1 MSEAGQEITRMTY
14 ADIIA
19 QTLSEVTGKPKE
31 IFMEVLNSCPPPH
44 RLNDEVPDGEAEAML
59 DQLRQ
64 EKSGILNWVIEG
76 RRKALASIHAQAQK
90 N

>member
-1 MSEAGQEITRMTY
+1 MTY

-31 IFMEVLNSCPPPH
+31 IFMDVLDSCPPPH
-44 RLNDEVPDGEAEAML
+44 RLNNELPDEEAQAIL
-59 DQLRQ
+59 NQLRQ

-76 RRKALASIHAQAQK
+76 RRRALASIHEQAQK

>member
-1 MSEAGQEITRMTY
+1 MTY

-19 QTLSEVTGKPKE
+19 QALSEVTGKPKE
-31 IFMEVLNSCPPPH
+31 IFMAVLQSCPPPH
-44 RLNDEVPDGEAEAML
+44 RLNEEVPDDEAQAIL
-59 DQLRQ
+59 AKLRQ

-76 RRKALASIHAQAQK
+76 RQKALADIRAWAER